1 MEPALTSLRIIMDVE
16 DRLKLV
22 RKKHRAPSNLGIFP
36 YDGNALGGALIGVG
50 MATTGACPGTSLVQ
64 MGAGMVNGVLVVVG
78 GVLGAT
84 AFIKLQPTLK
94 AVRALLLEAE
104 PTIEDNSIAE
114 PNKPVDIATALGIHP
129 ITLLLIWVPM
139 CLAVMLTAYA
149 KDSTTRTIPVSGL
162 VPPAYGGLLIGA
174 AQLGTT
180 LLTGHAVGAS
190 SAYQDIATWLDKRL
204 LQNSEDR
211 SDTRLLTPSLIFSG
225 GVVAAAATL
234 SLLVPKIGSAN
245 LNRLQLISPRNSG
258 MTILGGACMVFGAR
272 LAGGCTS
279 GHGISGLAKFS
290 MASLVTT
297 ASMFTA
303 GIVTAC
309 VAA

>member
-1 MEPALTSLRIIMDVE
+1 MM
-16 DRLKLV
+16 
-22 RKKHRAPSNLGIFP
+22 
-36 YDGNALGGALIGVG
+36 
-50 MATTGACPGTSLVQ
+50 
-64 MGAGMVNGVLVVVG
+64 NGVLVVVG

-94 AVRALLLEAE
+94 AVRASLLETE
-104 PTIEDNSIAE
+104 PSIEDHSFAE
-114 PNKPVDIATALGIHP
+114 SKRPLDIATALGIHP

-139 CLAVMLTAYA
+139 CLTVMLTAYA
-149 KDSTTRTIPVSGL
+149 KDSTTHTIPASGL
-162 VPPAYGGLLIGA
+162 VPPAYGGLLIGV

-190 SAYQDIATWLDKRL
+190 AAYQDFATWLDKRL
-204 LQNSEDR
+204 VQKSEDR
-211 SDTRLLTPSLIFSG
+211 GETALLTPSLIFSG
-225 GVVAAAATL
+225 GVVAAAAAL
-234 SLLVPKIGSAN
+234 NLLVPKIGNAN
-245 LNRLQLISPRNSG
+245 LNHISLLTPRNAG

-297 ASMFTA
+297 AAMFAAGIATA
-303 GIVTAC
+303 GI
-309 VAA
+309 AA